1 MSQDVVAGQPVQSWC
16 PPLSGL
22 VSLTR
27 CASFSAAATHPKPLT
42 CKDKFQ
48 NEPFFSHSLAV
59 AVQYKEM
66 PIHVSSTYVLE
77 AFVLTDSSAVLS
89 CFCAFL
95 QQELLVTRV
104 LSVRFCSLSFLS
116 PRNLGLVIPPPI
128 SELGALR
135 RLKLLRVASKQFAPL
150 LLPPGFA
157 NLGATLTELVLECAD
172 WPAIPQVTLPACLLF

>member
-1 MSQDVVAGQPVQSWC
+1 M
-16 PPLSGL
+16 
-22 VSLTR
+22 
-27 CASFSAAATHPKPLT
+27 
-42 CKDKFQ
+42 DKFQ
-48 NEPFFSHSLAV
+48 NVASFSHSLAV

-95 QQELLVTRV
+95 QQELLITRL